1 MTPRL
6 EQELHAMT
14 SAEEHVLA
22 RWLLDHHPQVFAQG
36 VAVVRKI
43 RAADERKQGARRAP
57 S

>member
-1 MTPRL
+1 MSPRL

-36 VAVVRKI
+36 AAVVRKI